1 MTICLENR
9 YSFSGWSWIRLT
21 DQEGSEKEVLDGM
34 PHFGCFEWLLT
45 HSIFHRLL
53 FCLMYWSIKWY
64 CRTSLGGFWGYPSG
78 SRVKI
83 KGPNFEPFL
92 TCDFN
97 YPAVHS
103 ILHQISCSLFELDP
117 NLYLRTDLG
126 TLLRAMEQTEA
137 EKLKKVDFGGIPS
150 KISFF
155 DSSCDGLLSQP
166 ICPWR
171 LDR

>member
-1 MTICLENR
+1 MRQLHDW
-9 YSFSGWSWIRLT
+9 GWWSRQSVPCS
-21 DQEGSEKEVLDGM
+21 QEGSEKEILDGM
-34 PHFGCFEWLLT
+34 PHFGHFEWLLT

-83 KGPNFEPFL
+83 KGPSFEHFL

-97 YPAVHS
+97 YPVVHS
-103 ILHQISCSLFELDP
+103 ILHQISCSLSELDL

-126 TLLRAMEQTEA
+126 TFLRAMEQTQA
-137 EKLKKVDFGGIPS
+137 ENPQKMDFWGIPS
-150 KISFF
+150 KISCF
-155 DSSCDGLLSQP
+155 DPSWMLCQNFKQHKSLNNN
-166 ICPWR
+166 
-171 LDR
+171 